1 MLPMSVVGWIC
12 LAQIPEVEHCLPN
25 TNNRVNGTKSKF
37 HLPAFLAVPKK
48 PASRGFVDELTE
60 EQMQCLIAVYISSS
74 CEVKKA
80 MLACRNVVGEWE
92 CLAQIPE
99 MDHCLI

>member
-1 MLPMSVVGWIC
+1 MLPMSVVGWVC
-12 LAQIPEVEHCLPN
+12 LAQIPEVVHCLPN
-25 TNNRVNGTKSKF
+25 TNNRVNETKNKF

-80 MLACRNVVGEWE
+80 MLACRNVVGKWE
-92 CLAQIPE
+92 CLTQIPG
-99 MDHCLI
+99 MVHCLI